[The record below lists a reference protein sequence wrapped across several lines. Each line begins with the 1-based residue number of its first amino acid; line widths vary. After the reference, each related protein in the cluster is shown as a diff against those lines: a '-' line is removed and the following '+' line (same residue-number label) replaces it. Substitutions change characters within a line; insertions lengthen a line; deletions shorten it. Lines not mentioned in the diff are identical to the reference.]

1 MSTSTADRIERQ
13 VRLRHPRTRV
23 WRALTDSR
31 EFGQWFGAVFTE
43 AFEPGARLR
52 GRITHKGYE
61 HMTMDVVIERIE
73 PEHTFSY
80 RWHPGASE
88 PGESFEHEPM
98 TLVEFTL
105 ADAPGGT
112 LLKVVETGFDAIPIA
127 RRAKALKQNEGGWTG
142 QMKAIE
148 AYLARNAG

>member
-61 HMTMDVVIERIE
+61 HMTMDITIERME
-73 PEHTFSY
+73 PERLFAW
-80 RWHPGASE
+80 RWHPGAAA
-88 PGESFEHEPM
+88 PGESFASEPE
-98 TLVEFTL
+98 TTVVFEL
-105 ADAPGGT
+105 AEVPGGT
-112 LLKVVETGFDAIPIA
+112 LLTVVESGFDQIPLA
-127 RRAKALKQNEGGWTG
+127 RRARALKDNEGGWTA
-142 QMKAIE
+142 QMRAIE
-148 AYLARNAG
+148 DYLGRSS